1 MELKDL
7 VIANA
12 KRDGRITGQEQ
23 RVIDWTRKVV
33 YLADRAD
40 SSLAVANAL
49 LTESGIDS
57 PNAERRWKETKSDR
71 LRIVEPVI
79 DGQGAA

>member
-1 MELKDL
+1 MELRDL
-7 VIANA
+7 VMSDA

-23 RVIDWTRKVV
+23 RVIDWCRKVV

-57 PNAERRWKETKSDR
+57 PNAERRFRETKADR
-71 LRIVEPVI
+71 LRIVEPVT
-79 DGQGAA
+79 DSAA